1 MDNMNDI
8 IKQYIIKTLELQ
20 QTRLKCI
27 NLGFNPS
34 KDVKRNTNPPF
45 ITLTFQSTK
54 FAITT
59 KEGRVE

>member
-34 KDVKRNTNPPF
+34 KNVKVELDL
-45 ITLTFQSTK
+45 IDLSL
-54 FAITT
+54 
-59 KEGRVE
+59 KEIESRWK